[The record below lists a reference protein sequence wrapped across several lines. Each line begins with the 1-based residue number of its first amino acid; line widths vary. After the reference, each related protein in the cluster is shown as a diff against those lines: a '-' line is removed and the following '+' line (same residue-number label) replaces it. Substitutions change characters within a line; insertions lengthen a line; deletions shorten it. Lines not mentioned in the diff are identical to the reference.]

1 MCVVHEDRIIYYK
14 MNYFWGH
21 IGILSAIISSMANGR
36 LLLLTDTPPFF
47 VNDVMIVSAYSV
59 AIDDA
64 TDLHS
69 SVIIIQAKDADD
81 NVTLRVSMETE
92 SFYFQFNE
100 TSSEFVN
107 ILSAQTILNLHLFV

>member
-14 MNYFWGH
+14 INYFLGH

-47 VNDVMIVSAYSV
+47 VNDGMRVSAYSV

-64 TDLHS
+64 TNLHS
-69 SVIIIQAKDADD
+69 SVINIQAKDADD

-100 TSSEFVN
+100 TSSEFPK
-107 ILSAQTILNLHLFV
+107 TIF